1 MQDIKSYT
9 LTELTEYITSLGEP
23 AFRAKQLYQ
32 WMHEKCVASL
42 DDMSNIPKA
51 LKEKLRSD
59 VENELVDITPA
70 DATSQKV
77 DITTITPVDI
87 RESRD
92 GTRKYLFELPD
103 GELIESVLMRYKYG
117 NTVCVSSQV
126 GCRMGCRFCASTM
139 DGLTRNL
146 TPAEMLDQIYRIT
159 HDIDERISHVVVMGM
174 GEPLDNY
181 DTLITFLRILTSP
194 EGYNLSRRNITVSTC
209 GLIERIR
216 EFADEDTGVTLAIS
230 LHAPDDELR
239 RTMMPIA
246 NRYSIAEIT
255 EAAKYFFDRTGRR
268 ITYEY
273 ALVRDTNDSEECAH
287 KLADLC
293 RQTGAHVN
301 LIPVNPVTGR
311 GYAPTADDGV
321 RAFKN
326 KLEKQGINVT
336 IRRELGQDI
345 DGACGQL
352 RKRYTGDLR

>member
-1 MQDIKSYT
+1 
-9 LTELTEYITSLGEP
+9 
-23 AFRAKQLYQ
+23 
-32 WMHEKCVASL
+32 MHCKCVASL
-42 DDMSNIPKA
+42 DYMTNIPKA
-51 LKEKLRSD
+51 LKEKLRGESETD
-59 VENELVDITPA
+59 TPGA
-70 DATSQKV
+70 V
-77 DITTITPVDI
+77 DITTIVPADI

-92 GTRKYLFELPD
+92 GTRKYLFKLPD
-103 GELIESVLMRYKYG
+103 GALIESVLMRYKYG

-146 TPAEMLDQIYRIT
+146 TLAEMLDQIYRIT
-159 HDIDERISHVVVMGM
+159 NDIKERISHVVVMGM
-174 GEPLDNY
+174 GEPMDNY
-181 DTLITFLRILTSP
+181 DTLIPFLQILTSE

-209 GLIERIR
+209 GLTERIR
-216 EFADEDTGVTLAIS
+216 EFADAGTGVTLAIS
-230 LHAPDDELR
+230 LHAPNDEIR
-239 RTMMPIA
+239 KTMMPIA
-246 NRYSIAEIT
+246 ERYSIAEIT
-255 EAAKYFFDRTGRR
+255 EAAKYYFDKTGRR

-273 ALVRDTNDSEECAH
+273 ALACDVNDSDKCVHE
-287 KLADLC
+287 LADLC
-293 RQTGAHVN
+293 KRTGAHVN